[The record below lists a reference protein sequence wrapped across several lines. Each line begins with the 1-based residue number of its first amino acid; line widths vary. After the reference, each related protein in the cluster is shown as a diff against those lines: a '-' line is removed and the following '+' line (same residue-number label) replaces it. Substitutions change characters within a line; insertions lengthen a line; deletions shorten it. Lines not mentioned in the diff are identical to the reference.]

1 MLVSYLARLAAT
13 HVRTVRAAPL
23 TALEEARLPLRVW
36 PDEVDAYLHLNN
48 GRYLTMMDAGRYQLF
63 LRTRLWQEM
72 RKRGW
77 SPVLGSAAVRFLREL
92 RPLQEVELVTRIAGW
107 NERWLYIEHRL
118 EREGR
123 VHALAG
129 VRVVTRDGKRRV
141 PPAELLATVGFEG
154 EAPEPPAIVDGL
166 MRIDTA

>member
-13 HVRTVRAAPL
+13 HARSVRAPPL
-23 TALEEARLPLRVW
+23 GVLEEARLPLRVW
-36 PDEVDAYLHLNN
+36 PDEMDAYLHLNN

-77 SPVLGSAAVRFLREL
+77 SPVLGSAAVRFRREL
-92 RPLQEVELVTRIAGW
+92 KPLQEVELVTRIAGW
-107 NERWLYIEHRL
+107 NDRWLYIEHRV

-123 VHALAG
+123 VHALAA
-129 VRVVTRDGKRRV
+129 VRVVTRAGKARV
-141 PPAELLATVGFEG
+141 APAELLASVGYEG
-154 EAPEPPAIVDGL
+154 QAPQPPAIVEGL
-166 MRIDTA
+166 MQIDLA